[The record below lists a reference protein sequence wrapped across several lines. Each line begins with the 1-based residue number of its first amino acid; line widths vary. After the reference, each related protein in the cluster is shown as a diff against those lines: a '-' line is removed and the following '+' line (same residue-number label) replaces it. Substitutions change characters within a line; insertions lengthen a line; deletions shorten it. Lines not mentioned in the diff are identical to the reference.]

1 MIRHLPDLPAAAA
14 AVLLLAVVALSP
26 LPFGSVLPRDR
37 AALEAASFLALL
49 LLLVARRD
57 ADALGAAAAPAAAV
71 AGVGVFGLAQSLSW
85 PGWLAELAAPSGAA
99 LWRDARALLDEPG
112 GWVPLSVSP
121 AVSRS
126 TALLWLAAA
135 AAMAAAAI
143 LARERRLRR
152 LLGAGLLATAIF
164 EISYGA
170 ERWFERSSE
179 IWGRQLPG
187 GGARLRG
194 TFVNPDHF
202 AMFLTVALAAC
213 FAWAWWSA
221 GRAQHGG
228 APLER
233 RLLLVV
239 LPWFFFVMLFV
250 GLAFTGS
257 RGGFLGGLT
266 ALLAQALALG
276 LRERNWRAAL
286 PGLGAVALGLA
297 SLLYFGWQQ
306 GMGRWI
312 ETSAYDVAGNVR
324 RTVVAESLELWWRF
338 PWTGT
343 GLGTFRQAFPLV
355 QPAEL
360 ELTWFH
366 AHSDVV
372 EALVTTGLAG
382 AALLLWGGTVLAR
395 RLWRLLRY
403 GRRSEDRAMVL
414 AAWGALAGVLAH
426 ASVDFGLTL
435 PANAFLV
442 AVVLGLACGVAS
454 RDPSPQAPSASAS
467 ASAGHSSAG
476 RDREGASS
484 ASSRSSIFRSIS
496 ARRLEM
502 PWSHSGM
509 KAMRSRR
516 IRSISRM

>member
-1 MIRHLPDLPAAAA
+1 
-14 AVLLLAVVALSP
+14 
-26 LPFGSVLPRDR
+26 
-37 AALEAASFLALL
+37 
-49 LLLVARRD
+49 
-57 ADALGAAAAPAAAV
+57 
-71 AGVGVFGLAQSLSW
+71 
-85 PGWLAELAAPSGAA
+85 
-99 LWRDARALLDEPG
+99 
-112 GWVPLSVSP
+112 
-121 AVSRS
+121 
-126 TALLWLAAA
+126 
-135 AAMAAAAI
+135 
-143 LARERRLRR
+143 
-152 LLGAGLLATAIF
+152 
-164 EISYGA
+164 
-170 ERWFERSSE
+170 
-179 IWGRQLPG
+179 
-187 GGARLRG
+187 
-194 TFVNPDHF
+194 
-202 AMFLTVALAAC
+202 
-213 FAWAWWSA
+213 
-221 GRAQHGG
+221 
-228 APLER
+228 
-233 RLLLVV
+233 
-239 LPWFFFVMLFV
+239 
-250 GLAFTGS
+250 
-257 RGGFLGGLT
+257 
-266 ALLAQALALG
+266 
-276 LRERNWRAAL
+276 
-286 PGLGAVALGLA
+286 VALGLA

-324 RTVVAESLELWWRF
+324 RTVVAESLDLWWRF